1 MLGSEGGDVEQ
12 EKSKLEW
19 KGERK
24 KVEEVHQQ
32 SWFARKKIHK
42 KYKGKGLQPQ
52 KIKIQKHPAGF
63 PATQKEK
70 KKNTEAPKGF
80 ATAKIHPKG
89 FE

>member
-42 KYKGKGLQPQ
+42 KYKGTPQGLQPQ
-52 KIKIQKHPAGF
+52 K
-63 PATQKEK
+63 K
-70 KKNTEAPKGF
+70 KY
-80 ATAKIHPKG
+80 
-89 FE
+89 